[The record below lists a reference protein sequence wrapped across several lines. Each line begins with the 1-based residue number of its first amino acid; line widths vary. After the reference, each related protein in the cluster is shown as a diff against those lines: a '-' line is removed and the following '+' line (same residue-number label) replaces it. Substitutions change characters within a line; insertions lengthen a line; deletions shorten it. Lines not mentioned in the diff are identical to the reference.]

1 VAEALSYVGGILVL
15 LATLIIASLY
25 WPSLTVSTRSAL
37 TGGAA
42 AVVLAAG
49 FLLPSAMGA
58 ARRRLRAV
66 LWALAVA
73 MIGLWVGITLDGLQ
87 WRDETGILVAASV
100 AAVVAL
106 LLWMRQKTFLQQA
119 ALGVALVVATGA
131 AVAHLPQGD
140 DVAVGLAIWGLGL
153 AWLGLTWGN
162 LIAPQRTAYLLGG
175 AAIIFGG
182 QLTARHD
189 WGLALAGISVAALVT
204 AAVLIHD
211 LWLLAVGAVGVL
223 TTVPVIIDR
232 FFQHQLA
239 VPLALLGA
247 GVLLIV
253 LGVFVARRRTEARQP
268 AAATIPARF
277 AVALAG
283 LVIVAVTPA
292 VLVVGGMW

>member
-1 VAEALSYVGGILVL
+1 
-15 LATLIIASLY
+15 
-25 WPSLTVSTRSAL
+25 
-37 TGGAA
+37 
-42 AVVLAAG
+42 
-49 FLLPSAMGA
+49 
-58 ARRRLRAV
+58 
-66 LWALAVA
+66 
-73 MIGLWVGITLDGLQ
+73 
-87 WRDETGILVAASV
+87 
-100 AAVVAL
+100 
-106 LLWMRQKTFLQQA
+106 MRQKTFLQQA